1 MRTYFSLWAVLLLAP
16 AMVAQSRQ
24 DDIPPSRYGVIQNLA
39 RYPQADPKQAL
50 ASVLKAIED
59 QRIDYLLAHLAD
71 PEFVDDR
78 VKQVYGGKFDE
89 LVRETKT
96 KLADYPASVK
106 ELERFAKEGEWQET
120 KDSAV
125 AKLKDVKERQVYMK
139 KVGNRWYFENKQ
151 KAEESK

>member
-1 MRTYFSLWAVLLLAP
+1 MRTYLSLWVTLLVVAAGL
-16 AMVAQSRQ
+16 AQSKQ

-39 RYPQADPKQAL
+39 KYPQADPKQAL

-59 QRIDYLLAHLAD
+59 QRVDYLLAHLAD

-96 KLADYPASVK
+96 KLTDYPASVK

-125 AKLKDVKERQVYMK
+125 AKLKDVKERQVFMK
-139 KVGNRWYFENKQ
+139 KVGNRWYFENRQ

>member
-24 DDIPPSRYGVIQNLA
+24 DDIPPSRYGVIQNLVK
-39 RYPQADPKQAL
+39 YPQADPKQAL

-120 KDSAV
+120 KESAV
-125 AKLKDVKERQVYMK
+125 AKLKDVKERQVFMK